1 MITAFWRRL
10 ALVAAITAVAA
21 VLAPPAHAQQAYQ
34 DSTRAA
40 TRKSDS
46 AAVPQQ
52 RTNEDDM
59 PASGE
64 ATTQETKSFSGQIV
78 KENGELVL
86 EDTVTKVSHKLDD
99 AAKAKEYFGK
109 RVKVTGKLDPNNNT
123 IRVEK
128 IEPSS

>member
-1 MITAFWRRL
+1 MITASWRRL
-10 ALVAAITAVAA
+10 ALCTAITLAAA
-21 VLAPPAHAQQAYQ
+21 VAPPADAQQADQ
-34 DSTRAA
+34 DSTPTASQNFD
-40 TRKSDS
+40 SD
-46 AAVPQQ
+46 AVLQQ
-52 RTNEDDM
+52 HTNEHDM

-86 EDTVTKVSHKLDD
+86 EDTVTKVSHKLDS

-128 IEPSS
+128 IEPLS